1 MASTPNKKQEM
12 DHSIKEEDLDEA
24 TVQNEMRN
32 LQDESMER
40 DMNLGTCTLYSA
52 KEGSA
57 GEIERDMWKQST
69 RVSISGWKAALMAC
83 VDKAPERA

>member
-24 TVQNEMRN
+24 TVQNEMKN

-40 DMNLGTCTLYSA
+40 DMNLFHLHP
-52 KEGSA
+52 
-57 GEIERDMWKQST
+57 
-69 RVSISGWKAALMAC
+69 L
-83 VDKAPERA
+83 